1 MHEHYAKAFRALS
14 ILYKKII
21 EVDLTSNTYEMVDF
35 GVKHTYFDTM
45 PKTGVYTTA
54 IQVLVDNMVVE
65 DDRDMVRYFLGLEH
79 LRKHFSGENRTF
91 YFRYRQMVDGRERW
105 QVAEMARDENYSSEK
120 QLIYFYIKDIHD
132 TYSAEL
138 KLYEDME
145 NLCKIDTLTGLQNFY
160 SYKRVCIS
168 YQSYHRKHDL
178 GVIFCDLNGL
188 KLINDTKGHSA
199 GNDFINDFTKVV
211 VECLSQEEIYRI
223 SGDEFLILF
232 YDKPKEEID
241 RLTEILKEKVMQNGS
256 PMAAIG
262 SAWYHLPETIEQV
275 VDMAEVGMYADKA
288 NFYNKHPE
296 LKRDVF
302 EANFGREML
311 AIISTL
317 TELYPTVGVIDL
329 ATDTYRML
337 KADNSSQ
344 TAAEG
349 KSYSEYIDILMNKIV
364 TPETYD
370 EADKLAGINKLREAL
385 KDKDKASIVYE
396 SRKGGWRH
404 LTCQRLEMKNGIVS
418 KVIFYIN
425 YVDKKY

>member
-21 EVDLTSNTYEMVDF
+21 EVDLTNDTYEMIEF
-35 GVKHTYFDTM
+35 GAKQTYFDTLSNA
-45 PKTGVYTTA
+45 GVYTKA
-54 IQVLVDNMVVE
+54 IKNLVDNKVVE
-65 DDRDMVRYFLGLEH
+65 ADKDMVSYFLSLEH
-79 LRKHFSGENRTF
+79 LSNHFRAGNSTF
-91 YFRYRQMVDGRERW
+91 YFRYRQLVEGEERW
-105 QVAEMARDENYSSEK
+105 QVAEMARDENYSDEH

-138 KLYEDME
+138 KLYEEME
-145 NLCKIDTLTGLQNFY
+145 QICKMDALTGLQNFY

-168 YQSYHRKHDL
+168 YQSYHKQHDL
-178 GVIFCDLNGL
+178 GIIFCDLNGL
-188 KLINDTKGHSA
+188 KLINDTQGHSA
-199 GNDFINDFTKVV
+199 GNDFIKSFTSIIVD
-211 VECLSQEEIYRI
+211 LFPEEQLYRI
-223 SGDEFLILF
+223 SGDEFLIML

-241 RLTEILKEKVMQNGS
+241 RLTAVLKERVLQEGS
-256 PMAAIG
+256 PIAAVG
-262 SAWYHLPETIEQV
+262 SAWYHLPESVEQV

-288 NFYNKHPE
+288 DFYNKHPE

-311 AIISTL
+311 AIITTL

-329 ATDTYRML
+329 ETDTYRML

-349 KSYSEYIDILMNKIV
+349 KSYSEYIEILMNKVV
-364 TPETYD
+364 TPETYA
-370 EADKLAGINKLREAL
+370 EADKLAGIEKLRAAL
-385 KDKDKASIVYE
+385 KDKEKATIVYE
-396 SRKGGWRH
+396 SQKGGWRQ
-404 LTCQRLEMKNGIVS
+404 LTVQRLEMKKDIVA

-425 YVDKKY
+425 YVDKK

>member
-21 EVDLTSNTYEMVDF
+21 EVDLARDTYEMLDF
-35 GVKHTYFDTM
+35 GLKQTYFDSM
-45 PKTGVYTTA
+45 PKTGVYTKA
-54 IQVLVDNMVVE
+54 IKELVDNMVVQE
-65 DDRDMVRYFLGLEH
+65 DKDMVRYFLGLEH
-79 LRKHFSGENRTF
+79 LRKHFSDGNKTF
-91 YFRYRQMVDGRERW
+91 YFRYRQVVDGQERW
-105 QVAEMARDENYSSEK
+105 QVAEVARDENYVYEK

-132 TYSAEL
+132 TYSSEL

-145 NLCKIDTLTGLQNFY
+145 HMCKIDALTGLQNFY
-160 SYKRVCIS
+160 SYKRVCIN
-168 YQSYHRKHDL
+168 YESYHRKHDL
-178 GVIFCDLNGL
+178 GVVFCDLNGL
-188 KLINDTKGHSA
+188 KLINDTQGHSA
-199 GNDFINDFTKVV
+199 GNDFIKAFTKIVKDCL
-211 VECLSQEEIYRI
+211 VEEKLYRI
-223 SGDEFLILF
+223 SGDEFLILI
-232 YDKPKEEID
+232 YDKPKEEVV
-241 RLTEILKEKVMQNGS
+241 RLTEILKEKVMQNGG

-262 SAWYHLPETIEQV
+262 SAWYHLPESIDQV

-288 NFYNKHPE
+288 NFYNHHPE

-311 AIISTL
+311 AIIGTL

-364 TPETYD
+364 TPETYA
-370 EADKLAGINKLREAL
+370 EASKLAGIDKLREAL
-385 KDKDKASIVYE
+385 KDKDKVSIVYE
-396 SRKGGWRH
+396 SRQDGWRQ
-404 LTCQRLEMKNGIVS
+404 LTCQRLEMKNNVVV
-418 KVIFYIN
+418 KVIFHIS
-425 YVDKKY
+425 YVDKK